1 MLYLICVS
9 MSKYIFTVVSSTNR
23 SKVIVDTIIDYS
35 LLQAHSINQ
44 VQMLQLHL
52 MYCKQVPEETQHGLK
67 QDFVG
72 DMHVHIITQMCADYV
87 STTILIFKIFAI
99 KMSSLSGKLLLRY
112 IDENIGSPVRTYS
125 RSTCTWFH
133 CF

>member
-9 MSKYIFTVVSSTNR
+9 MSKYMFTVVSSTNR

-99 KMSSLSGKLLLRY
+99 KMSSLSGKLLLR
-112 IDENIGSPVRTYS
+112 
-125 RSTCTWFH
+125 
-133 CF
+133 